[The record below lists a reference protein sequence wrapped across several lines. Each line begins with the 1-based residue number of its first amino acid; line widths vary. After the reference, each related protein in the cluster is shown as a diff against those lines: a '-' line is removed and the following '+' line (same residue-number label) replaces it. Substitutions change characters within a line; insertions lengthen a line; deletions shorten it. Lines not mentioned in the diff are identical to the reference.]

1 MRIDRFGVAASVTL
15 TLLIAA
21 CSRVH
26 EPGATAVPVA
36 AVAAADAKAASLTKF
51 DWAPP
56 CRVPVQELR
65 GEGDNTT
72 RLSYVLELT
81 RGPGD
86 RLELRQRD
94 FKLLELNGEDMTTPE
109 HAAQGSALVVLNAM
123 APPLYLNAAGDLIGT
138 GPFESEFAKQNAS
151 NSALLLRFEDLAV
164 EQWRTWIG
172 AWSGWTVAP
181 GQTKDAAVK
190 VHTKVGGTLAA
201 NDHAEHLGAD
211 AAGVKLRL
219 TRTLDA
225 EAVRRKNEVVLRQFA
240 RYGRNENRYLDGHE
254 RTVYSAETDA
264 ATLRP
269 AHARFE
275 SESVLELSESGPFTT
290 RRVRDT
296 TFDWA
301 HAEGCKR

>member
-1 MRIDRFGVAASVTL
+1 VRIDRFGASVSVTAMV
-15 TLLIAA
+15 LLAA

-26 EPGATAVPVA
+26 EPGATAVP
-36 AVAAADAKAASLTKF
+36 VAAADAKAASLTKF

-56 CRVPVQELR
+56 CRVPVRELR
-65 GEGDNTT
+65 GDDDDT
-72 RLSYVLELT
+72 RRISYVLELT

-109 HAAQGSALVVLNAM
+109 HAAQGPGLLVLDEMV
-123 APPLYLNAAGDLIGT
+123 PPLYLNAAGELVGT
-138 GPFESEFAKQNAS
+138 GPFESDYAKQTGGNRAWPQI
-151 NSALLLRFEDLAV
+151 EDLAA
-164 EQWRTWIG
+164 EQWRTWVG
-172 AWSGWTVAP
+172 AWVGWTVAP
-181 GQTKDAAVK
+181 GQTKDAATTVD
-190 VHTKVGGTLAA
+190 TKVAGTLAA
-201 NDHAEHLGAD
+201 NDHAEHLGTD

-225 EAVRRKNEVVLRQFA
+225 EAMRRKNFVILREFA
-240 RYGRNENRYLDGHE
+240 RFPGGDDHYVSGHE
-254 RTVYSAETDA
+254 RTVYSVETDA

-275 SESVLELSESGPFTT
+275 SEGVLELSESGPLPMH
-290 RRVRDT
+290 RVRDT
-296 TFDWA
+296 SFDWA